1 MSGGAWFSP
10 LKQSQESMFTT
21 LYWIYS

>member
-10 LKQSQESMFTT
+10 LKQSQTSMFTT
-21 LYWIYS
+21 LY